1 LMKGKSFDEMVRW
14 RDGRLIDML
23 RVLDRLPKDSV

>member
-14 RDGRLIDML
+14 RNGKLMDIL
-23 RVLDRLPKDSV
+23 RVLERTD